1 MAKLILLYKLKDGID
16 PSTFEKWVLSVD
28 YPTMRGLHRVSS
40 FSTHR
45 VRGLLIGDG
54 TPSADY
60 VEIFDIP
67 DLEGFISQD
76 MGTTIVR
83 NIMGQFMGFAAAPEF
98 LIVDELHLPEPKALV
113 SSKASAAQTTESQ
126 KVTSDWPIHIRS
138 RSTFGWIVFAV
149 YMLLFLT
156 SFIMEINTYFAL
168 DAAKRGSLASL
179 FGESLA
185 LVVMFA
191 IPYWFIMWFI
201 YYAPRWVQAIAT
213 PFLILFS
220 LFGVGE

>member
-1 MAKLILLYKLKDGID
+1 LKDGVD
-16 PSTFEKWVLSVD
+16 PAIFEQWVLSVD
-28 YPTMRGLHRVSS
+28 YPTMRGLSRVSS

-45 VRGLLIGDG
+45 VRGLLMGDG

-83 NIMGQFMGFAAAPEF
+83 NIMGQFMGFAAGPEF
-98 LIVDELHLPEPKALV
+98 LIVDELQIPALKV
-113 SSKASAAQTTESQ
+113 APSSKELALQAPERQEMPSR
-126 KVTSDWPIHIRS
+126 WPRHIAG
-138 RSTFGWIVFAV
+138 RSTFGWIVFTI

-156 SFIMEINTYFAL
+156 SFIMEMNTYFEL
-168 DAAKRGSLASL
+168 DTVKRGSLASL
-179 FGESLA
+179 FGEIFA

-201 YYAPRWVQAIAT
+201 YYAPRWVQVIAT

-220 LFGVGE
+220 IFGGE